1 MLMPYPFSRPVKRLF
16 SGIILALLATR
27 ASGAVPPENF
37 GDCAR
42 FGPHISPD
50 YALYKRDTSLEQC
63 QSGFVRH
70 QRNGDVV
77 IVVPKSSAG
86 HYKVRF
92 FDEADALLFEVRDIR
107 ESPLIVEKVNFVHA
121 GVFQY
126 ELYRD
131 NSLIERRHF
140 RINP

>member
-1 MLMPYPFSRPVKRLF
+1 MPYPLPGPGKRLF
-16 SGIILALLATR
+16 SVIVLALLAISAKGNPT
-27 ASGAVPPENF
+27 PENF

-42 FGPHISPD
+42 FAPHISSNF
-50 YALYKRDTSLEQC
+50 ALYTRDTSLEQRH
-63 QSGFVRH
+63 SGIVRH
-70 QRNGDVV
+70 ERNGDIV
-77 IVVPKSSAG
+77 IEVPLGSAG
-86 HYKVRF
+86 RYKVRF
-92 FDEADALLFEVRDIR
+92 FDDANALLFEVRQIR
-107 ESPLIVEKVNFVHA
+107 ESPLIVEKYNFVHA

>member
-1 MLMPYPFSRPVKRLF
+1 MPYLFPSLGKRMFSWIVF
-16 SGIILALLATR
+16 ALLAT
-27 ASGAVPPENF
+27 GAKSAIPPEKF

-42 FGPHISPD
+42 FAAHISPD
-50 YALYKRDTSLEQC
+50 YALYIGDTSLEQR
-63 QSGFVRH
+63 QSGIVRH
-70 QRNGDVV
+70 RRNGDVV
-77 IVVPKSSAG
+77 IAAPSGSAA

-92 FDEADALLFEVRDIR
+92 FDETNVLLFEVREIGD
-107 ESPLIVEKVNFVHA
+107 SQLIVEKVNFVHA

-131 NSLIERRHF
+131 NRLIERRRF